1 MSKIRVHELA
11 KELGRQNREVLNF
24 LADKGF
30 ELKSHMSMVEDE
42 QVDMVRKRY
51 GKKAEA
57 LKTKVENRCVGHD
70 IIAGT
75 FFIAG
80 DDGGEELISLNEEQI
95 KEYTEKFYEIEEH
108 TQEEMQRKM
117 RFEFYSY

>member
-1 MSKIRVHELA
+1 MISLLA
-11 KELGRQNREVLNF
+11 HF
-24 LADKGF
+24 L
-30 ELKSHMSMVEDE
+30 
-42 QVDMVRKRY
+42 
-51 GKKAEA
+51 
-57 LKTKVENRCVGHD
+57 
-70 IIAGT
+70 
-75 FFIAG
+75 G